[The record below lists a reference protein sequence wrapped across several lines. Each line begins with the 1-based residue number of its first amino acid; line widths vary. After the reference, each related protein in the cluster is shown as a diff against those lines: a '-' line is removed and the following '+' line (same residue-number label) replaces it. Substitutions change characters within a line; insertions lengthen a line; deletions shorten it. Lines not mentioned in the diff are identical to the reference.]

1 MESKIKTFL
10 VTEAKGSLPYMLA
23 YWSKTG
29 CPVTVIKRTYEEA
42 LEAHRNLKN
51 AGIESSIFLSLTNG
65 AAVCQEH
72 DLEEKL
78 KTFFSR
84 IIDGNTKVFVQSQ
97 TAFSASSGEVL

>member
-1 MESKIKTFL
+1 MESKTKTFL

-23 YWSKTG
+23 YWSKIG

-51 AGIESSIFLSLTNG
+51 AGIESSILLNLTNG
-65 AAVCQEH
+65 AAICQDH

-78 KTFFSR
+78 MNCFSNL
-84 IIDGNTKVFVQSQ
+84 IDANVIGFEK
-97 TAFSASSGEVL
+97 ASRDYKLKGGV